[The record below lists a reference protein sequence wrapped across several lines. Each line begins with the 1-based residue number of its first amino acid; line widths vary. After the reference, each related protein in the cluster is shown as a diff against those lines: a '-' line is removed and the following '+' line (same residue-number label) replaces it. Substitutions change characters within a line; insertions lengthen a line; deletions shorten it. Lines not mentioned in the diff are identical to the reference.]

1 VKRRFKEKNDK
12 QTALEALYKSDT
24 AMDKA
29 KELAKFHA
37 QRAVDALLRLPQS
50 EARDAL
56 LRLTYIVITRK
67 K

>member
-1 VKRRFKEKNDK
+1 VKRRFKEKGDK
-12 QTALEALYKSDT
+12 QTALEALYKSKT

-29 KELAKFHA
+29 KQLAQFHA

-56 LRLTYIVITRK
+56 LRLTYVVITRK